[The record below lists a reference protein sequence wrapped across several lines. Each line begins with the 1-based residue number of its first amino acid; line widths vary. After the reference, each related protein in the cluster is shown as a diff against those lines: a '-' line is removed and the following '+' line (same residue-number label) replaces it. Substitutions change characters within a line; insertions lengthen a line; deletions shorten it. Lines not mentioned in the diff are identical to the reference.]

1 MGTHKR
7 KSKRV
12 ELLELSR
19 QQELRSVLT
28 PEEYDYKFKSF
39 LTEFNIDPAYMNF
52 YKFLQDPEFELPLQG
67 LLSLIRGAGFDLQ
80 LTLVNKN
87 FKYDDAKE
95 WDQFLTHLKN
105 VVFKYHVPKKIT
117 DPTDGKPLKKRVSS
131 KTIMTSMNEVD
142 TISTSE
148 LQNLMDEV
156 W

>member
-1 MGTHKR
+1 
-7 KSKRV
+7 
-12 ELLELSR
+12 
-19 QQELRSVLT
+19 
-28 PEEYDYKFKSF
+28 
-39 LTEFNIDPAYMNF
+39 
-52 YKFLQDPEFELPLQG
+52 
-67 LLSLIRGAGFDLQ
+67 
-80 LTLVNKN
+80 VNKN

-105 VVFKYHVPKKIT
+105 VVFKYHVPKKII